1 MIERHITYGLISS
14 KQTAYMKNSCIS
26 ENGRLTYDVLE
37 TAIILN
43 KKGILVIVGIEKTF
57 DSIGHSILLA
67 ALHKYAF
74 E

>member
-1 MIERHITYGLISS
+1 
-14 KQTAYMKNSCIS
+14 MKNSYIS

-43 KKGILVIVGIEKTF
+43 KKGILVILGIEKTF

-67 ALHKYAF
+67 ALHKYVF

>member
-1 MIERHITYGLISS
+1 MTERHITYGLISS

-67 ALHKYAF
+67 ALHKYVF

>member
-14 KQTAYMKNSCIS
+14 KQTVYMKNSCIS

-43 KKGILVIVGIEKTF
+43 KKGILVILGIEKTF

-67 ALHKYAF
+67 ALHKYVF

>member
-1 MIERHITYGLISS
+1 MTERHITYGLISS
-14 KQTAYMKNSCIS
+14 KQTAYMKNSYIS
-26 ENGRLTYDVLE
+26 QNGRLTYDVLE

-57 DSIGHSILLA
+57 DSIDHSILLA
-67 ALHKYAF
+67 ALHKYVF